1 MAETYIAYHFKISP
15 LEPAREILLA
25 ELNAAGFE
33 SFTETTD
40 GLSAFIPKSVWN
52 NNLLHEIHVLNSGE
66 FTIVYDREEIEPV
79 NWNEK
84 WESNFTPI
92 EIDNKVSIRAPF
104 HETGKLSFNILIE
117 PKMSFGTGHHETTHL
132 MVQQMLQVDFK
143 GKTILD
149 MGCGT
154 GVLAILAEML
164 GASKID
170 AVDIDE
176 WAYTNTLENIER
188 NQCSKINAYHDNAQ
202 FIEGQKYEVILAN
215 INLNILLQDIDAYL
229 KALKSGGILILS
241 GFYRED
247 LPQIEAKVLTSN
259 LKTLHYLERNN
270 WLSTSYQISNTTII

>member
-1 MAETYIAYHFKISP
+1 MAETYIAYHFKITP
-15 LEPAREILLA
+15 IEPARDILIA
-25 ELNAAGFE
+25 ELNAVGFE
-33 SFTETTD
+33 SFTETTE
-40 GLSAFIPKSVWN
+40 GLSAFIPKSNWQPHI
-52 NNLLHEIHVLNSGE
+52 LHEVYILNSGE

-92 EIDNKVSIRAPF
+92 EIDKKVSIRAPF
-104 HETGKLSFNILIE
+104 HEVGKMKYNILIE

-132 MVQQMLQVDFK
+132 MVQQMLNIDFTN
-143 GKTILD
+143 KTVLD

-176 WAYTNTLENIER
+176 WSYTNTLENIER
-188 NQCSKINAYHDNAQ
+188 NNCTKIHAYHDDAQ
-202 FIEGQKYEVILAN
+202 FLNGQKYDVILAN
-215 INLNILLQDIDAYL
+215 INLNILLQDMDKYL
-229 KALKSGGILILS
+229 QALLPGGILVLS

-247 LPQIEAKVLTSN
+247 LLQIEAKVLKGN
-259 LKTLHYLERNN
+259 FKTLHHLERNN
-270 WLSTSYQISNTTII
+270 WFSVSYLNAL